1 MHGRIF
7 AYTTVDIIA
16 NPQAA
21 DDLCLATP
29 DAIYEDM
36 PDPVDYVVDGDLIA
50 DLPLLEESIGVQPE
64 IATVPLLDPEKP
76 APVAIVRGK
85 GVDEMQSHLKQRA
98 LERAS
103 EVRKMLAREPDE
115 K

>member
-7 AYTTVDIIA
+7 AYTTVDLIA
-16 NPQAA
+16 NREALNDIWLPAS
-21 DDLCLATP
+21 DSVHD
-29 DAIYEDM
+29 DM
-36 PDPVDYVVDGDLIA
+36 PDVVHYVVDGDLIA